1 MSDRDDEDREPSFTR
16 QKRERGEYP
25 EVMTYQTT
33 RTQRARLRHA
43 RDTRAINM
51 SKFIRDAVER
61 ALDELEGKTS
71 SKPGEPRR
79 LSVRTFATGG
89 SR

>member
-1 MSDRDDEDREPSFTR
+1 MSEPREPSFTR

-61 ALDELEGKTS
+61 ALDELEGR
-71 SKPGEPRR
+71 PGQHEPRR
-79 LSVRTFATGG
+79 VAVRSYAAGG

>member
-1 MSDRDDEDREPSFTR
+1 MANGEQPSR
-16 QKRERGEYP
+16 SKIKREKGSFP
-25 EVMTYQTT
+25 EVVTYVTT

-61 ALDELEGKTS
+61 ALDELEGK
-71 SKPGEPRR
+71 PGQHEPRR
-79 LSVRTFATGG
+79 VPVRSYAAGA